1 MYSVEILKKSVYSAC
16 ELCTLLKFSLSAN
29 KVKHCLRGGKKKFH
43 ITVNA
48 DIHFVQYCNYQP
60 EVLIS
65 FRFKESLSVHLK
77 WEACEEK

>member
-1 MYSVEILKKSVYSAC
+1 MYSVEILKSVYSAC

-29 KVKHCLRGGKKKFH
+29 KVKHRLRGGKKFQV
-43 ITVNA
+43 TVNA

-65 FRFKESLSVHLK
+65 SRFKESLLIHLK
-77 WEACEEK
+77 WEASDIN

>member
-1 MYSVEILKKSVYSAC
+1 MYSVEILKSVYSAC

-29 KVKHCLRGGKKKFH
+29 KVKHRLRGGKKIQ

-65 FRFKESLSVHLK
+65 FHFKESLSVHLK
-77 WEACEEK
+77 WEASDIN